1 MILTDE
7 MKTNL
12 RIPYALRLVPEASFA
27 NLLPRPDSPQPGDI
41 VLARLEKVGK
51 NAHLELTDGRRC
63 TLHEHD
69 LLAVVFGNRYAPRQF
84 EGYARTNGDACDLLS
99 IGGLCGLVKSKHD
112 SVAEPTRL
120 RLLGA
125 FGDADGHPLRLQD
138 FTVTQ
143 TSQEPASQPRNGGQE
158 EPKIIAV
165 CGTSMDAG
173 KTYTAMSLIIGLR
186 RQGYRVAAIKL
197 TGTATGS
204 DRWSMVDAGACV
216 ALDFIDGGWPA
227 TYLCTVDELMHL
239 YHLLISHVTAQ
250 GVDCVVVEISDGLL
264 QPETQALLQIPR
276 FTNTVSAWV
285 LASGDPLGAFGG
297 VSLLRQWQIEP
308 FAVSGI
314 ISMSALGIREV
325 QTATG
330 VQCLNAKQ
338 LQSGDVVG
346 QHLKVLSQSYAHIA
360 PNQAELAKV

>member
-1 MILTDE
+1 MPPSSLKAMPAPMETPVICSRLVASAAWSKASMTVSRSQPDCACWVLLE
-7 MKTNL
+7 TPMD
-12 RIPYALRLVPEASFA
+12 IPYDYKTSQLR
-27 NLLPRPDSPQPGDI
+27 RP
-41 VLARLEKVGK
+41 
-51 NAHLELTDGRRC
+51 
-63 TLHEHD
+63 
-69 LLAVVFGNRYAPRQF
+69 
-84 EGYARTNGDACDLLS
+84 
-99 IGGLCGLVKSKHD
+99 
-112 SVAEPTRL
+112 
-120 RLLGA
+120 
-125 FGDADGHPLRLQD
+125 
-138 FTVTQ
+138 
-143 TSQEPASQPRNGGQE
+143 QEPASQPRNGGQE

-204 DRWSMVDAGACV
+204 DRWSMLDAGACE

-227 TYLCTVDELMHL
+227 TYLCTVDELMNL
-239 YHLLISHVTAQ
+239 YHLLISHVSTL
-250 GVDCVVVEISDGLL
+250 GVDCVVIEISDGLL
-264 QPETQALLQIPR
+264 QPETEALLQVPN
-276 FTNTVSAWV
+276 FTAAVSAWV
-285 LASGDPLGAFGG
+285 LAAGDPLGAVGG

-325 QTATG
+325 QKIGRAS
-330 VQCLNAKQ
+330 CLNARQ